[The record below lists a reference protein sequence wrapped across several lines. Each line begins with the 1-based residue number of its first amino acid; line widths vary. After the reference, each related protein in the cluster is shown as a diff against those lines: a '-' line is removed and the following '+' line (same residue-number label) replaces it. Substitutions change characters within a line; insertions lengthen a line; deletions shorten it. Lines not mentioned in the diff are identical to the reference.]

1 MSNILISTLHFYNN
15 FGSVLQA
22 YALKTVLE
30 KLKNHVS
37 IMPYKPDIP
46 QYQYFQSEK
55 LNLKYEEKVQKFDA
69 FRKRYLGI
77 EEASGT
83 RVQDW
88 QTYDAYVV
96 GSDIVWGKEF
106 SGLDPVYF
114 LQFAPDESTKIA
126 YAASTIL
133 LESGQT
139 ENDEVFSERLPFFDA
154 IAVRETSS
162 VEKIQSFVSNKVVDV
177 LDPTLLLTKED
188 YVALEV
194 ETAEMYE
201 KPYMLS
207 YFLTHDPAVV
217 DYTNMI
223 AEKLGLR
230 VIHYFADYPDRVF
243 NSDAGC
249 FAFAGPGEFLGY
261 VKNAQFIFTNSF
273 HGTCFSM
280 IYRKPFRT
288 YTANRAII
296 SRVKDMVRKL
306 DMGNQCFEN
315 FHNLS
320 EVSLNIDYT
329 QFEDRLKEQ
338 QVKSIGFLEGALK
351 GKKNV

>member
-30 KLKNHVS
+30 KLENHVS

-46 QYQYFQSEK
+46 QYQYFQSGR
-55 LNLKYEEKVQKFDA
+55 LNLKYEEKVRKFEA

-77 EEASGT
+77 EEVNGIRT
-83 RVQDW
+83 QDW
-88 QTYDAYVV
+88 QNYDAYVV

-114 LQFAPDESTKIA
+114 LQFAPDESIKIA

-133 LESGQT
+133 LEDGLT
-139 ENDEVFSERLPFFDA
+139 ENDEMFSERLPFFDA

-162 VEKIQSFVSNKVVDV
+162 MEKIQSFVSNKVVDV
-177 LDPTLLLTKED
+177 LDPTLLLAKED
-188 YVALEV
+188 YAPLEV
-194 ETAEMYE
+194 ETAEMHE

-288 YTANRAII
+288 YTAKRAML

-306 DMGNQCFEN
+306 DMESQCFEN